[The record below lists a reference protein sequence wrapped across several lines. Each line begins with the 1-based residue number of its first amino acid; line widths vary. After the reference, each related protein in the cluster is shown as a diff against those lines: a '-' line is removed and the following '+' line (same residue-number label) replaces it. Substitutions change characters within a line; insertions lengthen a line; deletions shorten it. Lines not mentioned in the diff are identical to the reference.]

1 MQGNARRTV
10 VSWVAVFAFVAL
22 CVAILAWRQSSRDA
36 ETKAA
41 AAATSTPVAVLTV
54 KTARVQM
61 NNLPEVVTATG
72 TVGAKD
78 PLEIAAEA
86 NGLKVEQVLVEE
98 GDSVY
103 AGQTLVVLNRTVLEA
118 QLAQAQARL
127 RSSEAQ
133 ISKAI
138 QPNRPQDVQR
148 LRAALSEAQA
158 MSTQEEANV
167 RQAESVL
174 RQAEETSQRYQQ
186 VHAQGFVTAQE
197 ASERL
202 TAVQQSRAGL
212 SAARQRLTAARFNA
226 EAARQ
231 QLSLGLAGGR
241 AEDVEI
247 ARSTAQEMRASIQQ
261 LEAQLE
267 QTVLR
272 APDNGW
278 VLTRNVR
285 LGEISSSSKVM
296 FTLARRSELELRAEI
311 PQDRL
316 TRLRTD
322 LRAEVTYADKK
333 TSGRIWQISPTVDS
347 KTRLGTAR
355 IMLQPGS
362 ELKPGI
368 FAEAHI
374 AVGQHR
380 ALTVPVTAVLGEGGS
395 YFVFKL
401 EGTNVKQQAVQTG
414 LRNNQVVEIVKGLSA
429 NDSVVVEGG
438 SLLNDGDKVTIAP

>member
-1 MQGNARRTV
+1 V
-10 VSWVAVFAFVAL
+10 VSWVAVLGFVAL
-22 CVAILAWRQSSRDA
+22 CVTILWWRQSSRAA

-41 AAATSTPVAVLTV
+41 ASATSTPVAVLTV
-54 KTARVQM
+54 QVARVQAT
-61 NNLPEVVTATG
+61 NLPEVVTATG
-72 TVGAKD
+72 TVQARD

-86 NGLKVEQVLVEE
+86 NGLKVEQILVEE

-103 AGQTLVVLNRTVLEA
+103 AGQTLVVLNRSVLEA

-133 ISKAI
+133 VSKAI

-158 MSTQEEANV
+158 MSTQEEANI
-167 RQAESVL
+167 RAAESIL
-174 RQAEETSQRYQQ
+174 HQSEETSQRYQQ
-186 VHAQGFVTAQE
+186 VFAQGFVTAQE

-202 TAVQQSRAGL
+202 TAVQQNRAAL

-231 QLSLGLAGGR
+231 QLSLALAGGR
-241 AEDVEI
+241 IEDVEI
-247 ARSTAQEMRASIQQ
+247 ARATAQEMRASIQQ
-261 LEAQLE
+261 LEAQLD

-278 VLTRNVR
+278 VLSRNVR

-296 FTLARRSELELRAEI
+296 FTLARRSELEMQAEI

-316 TRLRTD
+316 LRLRPN
-322 LRAEVTYADKK
+322 LKAEVTYADKK
-333 TSGRIWQISPTVDS
+333 TEGRIWQISPTVDS
-347 KTRLGTAR
+347 KTRLGMAR

-362 ELKPGI
+362 GLKPGL
-368 FAEAHI
+368 FAEAQI

-380 ALTVPVTAVLGEGGS
+380 ALTVPVSAVLGEGGN

-401 EGTNVKQQAVQTG
+401 EGTSVKQTAVQTG
-414 LRNNQVVEIVKGLSA
+414 LRNNKVIEIVKGLSTS
-429 NDSVVVEGG
+429 DSVVIEGG